1 MKKYL
6 FFVLLFS
13 LLFIIIAT
21 SYYKTENFENISN
34 SVTDSNSETNLEN
47 KISLLGIFKNE
58 TMGLKLW
65 IEHYIKQGVEKFYL
79 IDNDSNDNPLEILQ
93 SYIDEGIVKYF
104 FLPEKGQQLEHYM
117 RVFDSEQLADRT
129 KWLIICDL
137 DEFYYGVPNNLSITI
152 DEFDDYDLIYSN
164 HRNFGTDGLEKHPEN
179 ILKSILYREDNLGG
193 DTFTKYIFKPKAL
206 NNLNDIK
213 VHKVENIDN
222 YVNENDKIR
231 LNHYPIQS
239 LEYFQKVKMT
249 RGDVY
254 HSYNVRDMS
263 YFNQLLKDK
272 TTEDRVL
279 ADMQD

>member
-34 SVTDSNSETNLEN
+34 SVTESNSETNLEN

-117 RVFDSEQLADRT
+117 RVFDSEQLADKT

-254 HSYNVRDMS
+254 HSYNARDMS